1 VEIGETRTDRV
12 LQATLTGL
20 SSRQRVIADNV
31 ANVDTPG
38 FKASGVEFEALLR
51 KAAGGSDG
59 FRLLSVQGA
68 VEAPPE
74 DPRTVAPRIVTMA
87 DTSLRADG
95 NNVDV
100 DQQMV
105 QLAETNI
112 TYNAVAQLTGAR
124 LQLLRTVINEGRR

>member
-1 VEIGETRTDRV
+1 MEIGETRTDRV
-12 LQATLTGL
+12 LQAALTGL
-20 SSRQRVIADNV
+20 ASRQRVIADNV

-38 FKASGVEFEALLR
+38 FKASAVQFEALLR
-51 KAAGGSDG
+51 KAAGGGDS
-59 FRLLSVQGA
+59 FRLLSVPGA
-68 VEAPPE
+68 VDAPPA
-74 DPRTVAPRIVTMA
+74 DPRTVAPQVVTLA

-95 NNVDV
+95 NNVDL